1 MSMIED
7 LRLARKGVEN
17 CINVAIKA
25 KTPRGGQIRKET
37 HKTTSQQRNI
47 GQD

>member
-1 MSMIED
+1 MSRIED
-7 LRLARKGVEN
+7 LRLGRNGVEN

-25 KTPRGGQIRKET
+25 KTPRADRSKKR